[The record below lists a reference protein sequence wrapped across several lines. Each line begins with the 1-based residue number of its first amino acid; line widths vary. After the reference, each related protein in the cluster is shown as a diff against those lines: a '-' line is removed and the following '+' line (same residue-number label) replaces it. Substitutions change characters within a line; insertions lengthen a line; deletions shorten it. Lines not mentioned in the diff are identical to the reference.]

1 MGKKRRVF
9 SSKFKSKVALEAIKS
24 HETLNEL
31 SVKHSLHGNQISSWK
46 RHLELKASELFD
58 NQRGKKKQEE
68 EELIDKLYREIGRLQ
83 VENAW
88 LKKNLNP

>member
-1 MGKKRRVF
+1 MGKRRRTF

-46 RHLELKASELFD
+46 RHLEENAPELFE
-58 NQRGKKKQEE
+58 NNRGKKKKED
-68 EELIDKLYREIGRLQ
+68 EELIDQLYREIGRLQ